1 MIKKTITFY
10 IRFITKKKLYFLIFL
25 HLITCSFSVSSC
37 GYKIEGSNPNLPNEA
52 QTIAILPIQNQTFI
66 AGLETDLSEQLNKNL
81 RSNSALRVVPSEVAD
96 LKLNITLLSIKSNT
110 SQLTKEEISS
120 GVRGTIKGKII
131 LIDNRIRKNL
141 WENLI
146 LMVNL
151 SESQENEME
160 STSGVS
166 ISRRTRQLIKL
177 FSTKIYDELFYNF

>member
-1 MIKKTITFY
+1 M
-10 IRFITKKKLYFLIFL
+10 
-25 HLITCSFSVSSC
+25 
-37 GYKIEGSNPNLPNEA
+37 
-52 QTIAILPIQNQTFI
+52 
-66 AGLETDLSEQLNKNL
+66 
-81 RSNSALRVVPSEVAD
+81 
-96 LKLNITLLSIKSNT
+96 SIKSNT